1 MSTWMM
7 DIDGTKN
14 AQPSVTSATYVD
26 GYRIE
31 LVFTDGNRG
40 IVDLE
45 TLLWGEVFSPLQD
58 TAAFRAFHVDS
69 ELGTIAWPN
78 GADVAPDTLYR
89 MLG

>member
-1 MSTWMM
+1 MNTWTM
-7 DIDGTKN
+7 DTDGTKN

-31 LVFTDGNRG
+31 LVFTDGSRG

-45 TLLWGEVFSPLQD
+45 TLLWGEVFSPLID
-58 TAAFRAFHVDS
+58 TTAFRAFHVDC
-69 ELGTIAWPN
+69 ELGTIVWPN

>member
-1 MSTWMM
+1 MSMHQPQHS
-7 DIDGTKN
+7 
-14 AQPSVTSATYVD
+14 QPSVTSATYID

-45 TLLWGEVFSPLQD
+45 SLLWGEVFTPLHD
-58 TAAFRAFHVDS
+58 KTAFRAFHVDY